1 MMNKMT
7 NLEKL
12 LEHDGEKLADALIK
26 ECIDV
31 DGYVVGYYGPHG
43 ILHSSCDPDVV
54 DLVTDTAQFK
64 EVVFSSG
71 PDVNHSRNEC
81 KTAILKWLKQQYVD

>member
-1 MMNKMT
+1 MT

-12 LEHDGEKLADALIK
+12 LENDSEKLADALIK

-31 DGYVVGYYGPHG
+31 DGFIVVYYGPHC
-43 ILHSSCDPDVV
+43 ILHSSYDPDVV

-71 PDVNHSRNEC
+71 SDIDDSGTEC
-81 KTAILKWLKQQYVD
+81 KEAIITWLKQPYVN